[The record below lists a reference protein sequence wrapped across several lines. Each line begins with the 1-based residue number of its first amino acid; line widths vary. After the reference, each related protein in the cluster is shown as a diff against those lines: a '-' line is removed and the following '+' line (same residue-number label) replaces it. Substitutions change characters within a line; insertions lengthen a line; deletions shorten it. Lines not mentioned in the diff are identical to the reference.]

1 MSNSKKDE
9 PVEQVETIEPPKIDD
24 SNIPTLHL
32 SNGFLGGAGKST
44 LARLFCE
51 RFIKL
56 GRAFTLIDADPNY
69 NVARAYDKETVSLW
83 QHKDIKSSV
92 SSTIGSR
99 FGRSLADKDNAKK
112 PPVSSKILSE
122 QIIFSKDTKFSY
134 LGDRLFDIIY
144 SLKQD
149 IISSLPANDGI
160 DLWLESNNINALM
173 ASESPPFK
181 VVNWWCS
188 FGSGTSQQMFVDF
201 VTKYPNLHH
210 VCVFNLGITSAVPN
224 WDRFDPLPLLD
235 KFSQDGKVKI
245 ANILPWLADPAI
257 LEAVDLGTPLHEIV
271 KNGYNGKQLNPI
283 VKLKIDKW
291 LENNW
296 QSFRN
301 TGHLL

>member
-1 MSNSKKDE
+1 MTNNKKE
-9 PVEQVETIEPPKIDD
+9 EHSEQTNNDND
-24 SNIPTLHL
+24 TSTLHL
-32 SNGFLGGAGKST
+32 CNGFLGGVGKST

-56 GRAFTLIDADPNY
+56 GRTFTLIDADPNY
-69 NVARAYDKETVSLW
+69 NVARAYDKETVALW
-83 QHKDIKSSV
+83 QHKDVKSAVVSV
-92 SSTIGSR
+92 GSR
-99 FGRSLADKDNAKK
+99 FGRSLAEKEDFTRVESNL
-112 PPVSSKILSE
+112 LSE
-122 QIIFSKDTKFSY
+122 QIIFSKDTKYSY
-134 LGDRLFDIIY
+134 LGDRLLDIIY
-144 SLKQD
+144 NIKRDL
-149 IISSLPANDGI
+149 IASLPANDGI
-160 DLWLESNNINALM
+160 ELWLDSNNINGLM
-173 ASESPPFK
+173 ASDSSPFK

-188 FGSGTSQQMFVDF
+188 FGSSTSQQMFIDF
-201 VTKYPNLHH
+201 VTKYPNLQH

-271 KNGYNGKQLNPI
+271 KNGYQQGKQLNPI

-291 LENNW
+291 LEDNW

-301 TGHLL
+301 TGYLP

>member
-1 MSNSKKDE
+1 MANNKQQE
-9 PVEQVETIEPPKIDD
+9 NLEQINNDNFTP
-24 SNIPTLHL
+24 SLHL
-32 SNGFLGGAGKST
+32 CNGFLGGAGKST

-69 NVARAYDKETVSLW
+69 NVARAYDRETVALW
-83 QHKDIKSSV
+83 QQKDVKSSLG
-92 SSTIGSR
+92 SSIGSR
-99 FGRSLADKDNAKK
+99 FGRSLADKVDTDPK
-112 PPVSSKILSE
+112 VGSILLSE

-134 LGDRLFDIIY
+134 LGDRLLDIIY
-144 SLKQD
+144 NIKRDLIASL
-149 IISSLPANDGI
+149 SANDGI
-160 DLWLESNNINALM
+160 ELWLDSNNINGLM

-224 WDRFDPLPLLD
+224 WNRFDPLPLLD

-271 KNGYNGKQLNPI
+271 KNGYQQGKQLNPI

-291 LENNW
+291 LEDNW

-301 TGHLL
+301 TGYLP

>member
-1 MSNSKKDE
+1 MGSTQKEEHSDRL
-9 PVEQVETIEPPKIDD
+9 TDD

-32 SNGFLGGAGKST
+32 CNGFLGGVGKST

-51 RFIKL
+51 RFIRL

-69 NVARAYDKETVSLW
+69 NVARAYDRETVALW
-83 QHKDIKSSV
+83 QHKDVKSSV
-92 SSTIGSR
+92 SSIGSR
-99 FGRSLADKDNAKK
+99 FGRSLAEKEDVIKVESNL
-112 PPVSSKILSE
+112 LSE
-122 QIIFSKDTKFSY
+122 QIIFSKDAKFSY
-134 LGDRLFDIIY
+134 LGDRLLDIIY
-144 SLKQD
+144 SIKRDL
-149 IISSLPANDGI
+149 IVSLPANDGI
-160 DLWLESNNINALM
+160 DLWLDSNNINGLM
-173 ASESPPFK
+173 ESGSSPFK

-224 WDRFDPLPLLD
+224 WDRFDPLPTLD
-235 KFSQDGKVKI
+235 KLSQDGKVKI
-245 ANILPWLADPAI
+245 SNILPWLADPAI

-271 KNGYNGKQLNPI
+271 KNGYGQKQLNPI

-291 LENNW
+291 LEANW

-301 TGHLL
+301 TGYLP

>member
-1 MSNSKKDE
+1 MTKKED
-9 PVEQVETIEPPKIDD
+9 P
-24 SNIPTLHL
+24 SIPTLHL
-32 SNGFLGGAGKST
+32 CNGFLGGAGKST

-56 GRAFTLIDADPNY
+56 GRVFTLIDGDPNY
-69 NVARAYDKETVSLW
+69 NVARAYDRETVALW
-83 QHKDIKSSV
+83 EQKQVKTATTS
-92 SSTIGSR
+92 IGSR
-99 FGRSLADKDNAKK
+99 FGRSLADTEPKVDSNL
-112 PPVSSKILSE
+112 LSE
-122 QIIFSKDTKFSY
+122 QIIFSKDAKFSY
-134 LGDRLFDIIY
+134 LGDRLLDVIYSWQRDIIV
-144 SLKQD
+144 
-149 IISSLPANDGI
+149 SLPANDGI
-160 DLWLESNNINALM
+160 DLWLDSNNINELM

-188 FGSGTSQQMFVDF
+188 FGSVTSQQMFVDF

-224 WDRFDPLPLLD
+224 WDRFDPLPILD
-235 KFSQDGKVKI
+235 KLSQDGKVKI

-271 KNGYNGKQLNPI
+271 KNGHNGKQLNPI

-291 LENNW
+291 LEDNW

-301 TGHLL
+301 TGYLP

>member
-1 MSNSKKDE
+1 MASNKQQE
-9 PVEQVETIEPPKIDD
+9 NLEQTNNDGFT
-24 SNIPTLHL
+24 PTLHL
-32 SNGFLGGAGKST
+32 CNGFLGGAGKST

-56 GRAFTLIDADPNY
+56 GRLFTLIDADPNY
-69 NVARAYDKETVSLW
+69 NVARAYDRETVALW
-83 QHKDIKSSV
+83 QQNDVKSSV
-92 SSTIGSR
+92 SSFAERPLWGIGSR
-99 FGRSLADKDNAKK
+99 FGRSLAEKEDVVKVESNL
-112 PPVSSKILSE
+112 LSE
-122 QIIFSKDTKFSY
+122 QILFSKDAKFSY
-134 LGDRLFDIIY
+134 LGDRLLDIIY
-144 SLKQD
+144 SIKRDL
-149 IISSLPANDGI
+149 IVSLPANDGI
-160 DLWLESNNINALM
+160 DLWLDSNNINSLM
-173 ASESPPFK
+173 KSESPPFK

-224 WDRFDPLPLLD
+224 WDRFDPLPTLD
-235 KFSQDGKVKI
+235 KLSQDGKVKI

-271 KNGYNGKQLNPI
+271 KNGYRQGKQLNPI

-291 LENNW
+291 LEDNW

-301 TGHLL
+301 TGYLP

>member
-1 MSNSKKDE
+1 MGSIKKE
-9 PVEQVETIEPPKIDD
+9 EHSEQLTDD
-24 SNIPTLHL
+24 SYIPTLHL
-32 SNGFLGGAGKST
+32 CNGFLGGVGKST

-56 GRAFTLIDADPNY
+56 GRSFTLIDADTNY
-69 NVARAYDKETVSLW
+69 NVARAYDKETIAFW
-83 QHKDIKSSV
+83 QQKQVKTATSS
-92 SSTIGSR
+92 IGSR
-99 FGRSLADKDNAKK
+99 FGRSLADQEEFRSQVDSN
-112 PPVSSKILSE
+112 LMSE
-122 QIIFSKDTKFSY
+122 QIIFSKDAKFSY
-134 LGDRLFDIIY
+134 LGDRLLDIIY
-144 SLKQD
+144 SVKRDL
-149 IISSLPANDGI
+149 IVSLPANDGI
-160 DLWLESNNINALM
+160 DLWLDSNNVNGLM
-173 ASESPPFK
+173 ESESPPFK

-224 WDRFDPLPLLD
+224 WDRFDPLPTLD
-235 KFSQDGKVKI
+235 KLSQSGKVKI

-271 KNGYNGKQLNPI
+271 KNGYQQKKLNPI

-291 LENNW
+291 LEDNW

-301 TGHLL
+301 TGYLP